1 MEQEEQILYVVAD
14 SGVVQSIHHIDDLK
28 KYKKDI
34 TLICNEDDS
43 CIKAAIRYINMLV
56 ETDVNVTV
64 LMWSESEDPDCFI
77 RNYPEYDISAHIT
90 DQQLDIVE
98 FLCSALYKEKD
109 SVVKKSEAIETILS
123 TIAKVSDLVKRELYF
138 KEFTCIIDI
147 DESVLRSKFNKIL
160 GIEEKPK
167 TYYER
172 TKESA
177 GLRRIL
183 FFAKKHVAEAMGI
196 KYTPEEDWLDEKC
209 LHTFDEYK
217 EEIRILKKELYAFIN
232 GATSV
237 HVGDLNARRETYQE
251 YMAHGEHKSVD
262 DIYIDEGIPYL
273 EPIVEFRY
281 PYTQEQFL
289 KNEDAALKEARKG
302 MKRVIRSID
311 LQLNSDYSLTNEE
324 IVILYRDRKEKE
336 RQMEEA
342 RKRRHNSASNYE
354 DDLPF

>member
-1 MEQEEQILYVVAD
+1 MEQEERKLYVVTD
-14 SGVVQSIHHIDDLK
+14 SGVVQSICHIDDLK

-43 CIKAAIRYINMLV
+43 CIKTAIRYINMLV

-64 LMWSESEDPDCFI
+64 LMWSESEDPDYFI

-98 FLCSALYKEKD
+98 FLCSALYKEQD

-172 TKESA
+172 TKEAA

-183 FFAKKHVAEAMGI
+183 FFAKNHVAEAMGV

-209 LHTFDEYK
+209 LHTFEEYK
-217 EEIRILKKELYAFIN
+217 EEIRVLKKELYAFIN
-232 GATSV
+232 GATSI

-251 YMAHGEHKSVD
+251 ACAS
-262 DIYIDEGIPYL
+262 IDESAHSIGMVYGIPEMSKIMPTPVSEKCFKECEEAAL
-273 EPIVEFRY
+273 EEARDWMKKIIDIVEY
-281 PYTQEQFL
+281 QL
-289 KNEDAALKEARKG
+289 KDNIK
-302 MKRVIRSID
+302 
-311 LQLNSDYSLTNEE
+311 LTHEE